1 VQEENA
7 RVHTAF
13 GLLVQNRS
21 RNTYGMCWSNLE
33 VSMMHTETTLNL
45 KWSWIE
51 EMRPGK
57 SPDIPVSGFCDFPQV
72 APMLNVLFSG

>member
-1 VQEENA
+1 
-7 RVHTAF
+7 
-13 GLLVQNRS
+13 
-21 RNTYGMCWSNLE
+21 
-33 VSMMHTETTLNL
+33 MMHTETTLNL